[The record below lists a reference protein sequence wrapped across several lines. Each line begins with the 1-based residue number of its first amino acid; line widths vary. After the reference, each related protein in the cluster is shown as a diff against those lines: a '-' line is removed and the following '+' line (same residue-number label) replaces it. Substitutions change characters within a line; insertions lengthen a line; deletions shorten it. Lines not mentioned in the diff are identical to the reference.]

1 MRVAVFGGSF
11 NPPHVGHA
19 MVIQWLISTNL
30 ADEVWLL
37 PTVSHALGKILP
49 PFAKRVVWCR
59 ALAQELG
66 QRVKVSEIETTLSRP
81 SFTINTLRALKA
93 EYTSVT
99 FRLVVGSDILQ
110 ETDAWHQWD
119 AIVAEFSPVIVG
131 RVGYPMQGAQI
142 YFPEVSSSSIRQRIA
157 AGLDVNE
164 LVPHAVLTAMD
175 VTECS
180 NEC

>member
-59 ALAQELG
+59 TLAQELG

-131 RVGYPMQGAQI
+131 RAGYPMQGAQI